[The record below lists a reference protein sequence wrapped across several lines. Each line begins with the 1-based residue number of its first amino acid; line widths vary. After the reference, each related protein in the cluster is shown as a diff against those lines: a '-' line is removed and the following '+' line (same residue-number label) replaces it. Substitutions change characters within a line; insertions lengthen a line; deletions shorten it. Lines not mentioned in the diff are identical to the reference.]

1 MSSPICPHE
10 IVVSGYSTQT
20 RKSQTG
26 AVSSVDVDGAV
37 KRSVV
42 NAAELL
48 QGTASGV
55 QVIANGQPGSAPL
68 VRIRGF
74 ATPNDN
80 NPLYIIDGVQT
91 DDPFVANSIS
101 ASDIDQINV
110 LKDGA
115 AAIYGARASNGVIVI
130 TTKNGYYNQ
139 ENTVSFET
147 YVGTTNATNL
157 PTLLNAQ
164 QHGEMI
170 WQSKINDGVSPNH
183 PQYGTGGSPIVP
195 SKSTAPPPDTTVND
209 KFSISELTVL
219 LTSTSPPEPLLVS
232 IVILLLS
239 SPPRSSTALLRIRSP
254 LSSCAF

>member
-1 MSSPICPHE
+1 MLFLVVTVAFSQRDVSGVVQDDAGNPIPGASIIVLGTSNGTVTDIDGKFSINVSSDDQLEVSFVGYETQLVSVGAQSMMVITLSEGTEFLDE

-48 QGTASGV
+48 QGTAAGV
-55 QVIANGQPGSAPL
+55 QVIASGQPGSAPL

-110 LKDGA
+110 LKDGD
-115 AAIYGARASNGVIVI
+115 
-130 TTKNGYYNQ
+130 
-139 ENTVSFET
+139 
-147 YVGTTNATNL
+147 
-157 PTLLNAQ
+157 
-164 QHGEMI
+164 
-170 WQSKINDGVSPNH
+170 KILRNDP
-183 PQYGTGGSPIVP
+183 
-195 SKSTAPPPDTTVND
+195 
-209 KFSISELTVL
+209 
-219 LTSTSPPEPLLVS
+219 
-232 IVILLLS
+232 
-239 SPPRSSTALLRIRSP
+239 
-254 LSSCAF
+254 